1 MQTRTINIPV
11 TVPNSYPV
19 DELKR
24 RLTDYAQ
31 YIISQP
37 VINQN
42 HYKHESLCGIFK
54 SKQTEDD
61 LVEEYLKDKY
71 ELQDDAMVQMFH
83 TKDNYQF
90 AGL

>member
-1 MQTRTINIPV
+1 MQKTTKETKMQTRTINIPV

-37 VINQN
+37 VINQKQ
-42 HYKHESLCGIFK
+42 YKHESLCGIFK
-54 SKQTEDD
+54 SKKTEEN

-71 ELQDDAMVQMFH
+71 KLQDD
-83 TKDNYQF
+83 TK
-90 AGL
+90 